1 LNSKNYLL
9 VIKNVGLLKEE
20 DVIRQFKEFIKKV
33 ITNTTSLKIII
44 ISSDLQAFT
53 EFKTTSVQKLEFVK
67 LSQKQLADYLR

>member
-1 LNSKNYLL
+1 MNSKNYLL

-20 DVIRQFKEFIKKV
+20 EVIRQFKEFIKKV

>member
-20 DVIRQFKEFIKKV
+20 DVIRQFKKFIKKV
-33 ITNTTSLKIII
+33 ITKTTSLKIII

>member
-1 LNSKNYLL
+1 MNSKNYLL

-67 LSQKQLADYLR
+67 LTKKQLADYLR

>member
-1 LNSKNYLL
+1 MNSKNYLL

-20 DVIRQFKEFIKKV
+20 DVIRQFKKFIKKV
-33 ITNTTSLKIII
+33 ITKTTSLKIII

>member
-1 LNSKNYLL
+1 MNSKNYLL